1 MEANMLFF
9 TILFLF
15 DMSMTQIRF
24 FGIHSRVPVAQAIDY
39 ESFTRHSTQSA
50 RYALQS
56 RMPDF
61 LPPCPVSQ
69 MTFQGINNT
78 LSKCAVE

>member
-1 MEANMLFF
+1 MMMEAHMLFF

-50 RYALQS
+50 FR
-56 RMPDF
+56 
-61 LPPCPVSQ
+61 
-69 MTFQGINNT
+69 T
-78 LSKCAVE
+78 LRITVQNA